1 MANTTFKDFS
11 VNVKAALNEV
21 SLAWL
26 YETAGEIQAQAVR
39 NCKMATEGEREGRE
53 LRGSYRYTVD
63 EGKGEA
69 RIGSGRESAYW
80 EEFGTGSYADQSKN
94 GGKQGRQGWWVYV
107 KNGDKHSPN
116 GGQTYQSQQEAEAI
130 AESMRADGLD
140 AYATKGREPNYTLEK
155 GFKRVMPHAE
165 ADLEERLKERFDG

>member
-1 MANTTFKDFS
+1 MANTTFRDFS
-11 VNVKAALNEV
+11 VNVQAALNDV
-21 SLAWL
+21 SIAWL
-26 YETAGEIQAQAVR
+26 YEVAGEIERQAKH
-39 NCKMATEGEREGRE
+39 NCKMATEGEQEGRE

-63 EGKGEA
+63 DEKVEA
-69 RIGSGRESAYW
+69 RIGSSRESAYW

-116 GGQTYQSQQEAEAI
+116 GGQTYQTQQEAEAI
-130 AESMRADGLD
+130 AASMRADGLD

-155 GFKRVMPHAE
+155 GFKRVMPRAE
-165 ADLEERLKERFDG
+165 EELAERLKERFDE

>member
-1 MANTTFKDFS
+1 MANTTFRDFS
-11 VNVKAALNEV
+11 VSVKAALNDI

-26 YETAGEIQAQAVR
+26 YETAGEIEAQAKR

-53 LRGSYRYTVD
+53 LRGSYRYTVNED
-63 EGKGEA
+63 KGEA
-69 RIGSGRESAYW
+69 RIGSPRESAFW
-80 EEFGTGSYADQSKN
+80 EEFGTGSYADQSAN

-116 GGQTYQSQQEAEAI
+116 GGQTYQTQQEAEAI

-140 AYATKGREPNYTLEK
+140 AYATNGREPNYTLQK

-165 ADLEERLKERFDG
+165 EDLAERLKGGLGE

>member
-1 MANTTFKDFS
+1 MANVTYKDFS
-11 VNVKAALNEV
+11 VSVKAALNDI

-26 YETAGEIQAQAVR
+26 YETAGEVQAQTVR

-63 EGKGEA
+63 EDKGEA
-69 RIGSGRESAYW
+69 RIGSPRESAFW

-94 GGKQGRQGWWVYV
+94 GGKQGRAGWWVYV
-107 KNGDKHSPN
+107 KNGDQHSPN
-116 GGQTYQSQQEAEAI
+116 GGQTYQTQQEAEAI
-130 AESMRADGLD
+130 AASMRAKGLD

-165 ADLEERLKERFDG
+165 EDLAERLKGGLGE